1 MPYKFGEYVSTYVDP
16 QSVRISE
23 TLRNRFMENFQ
34 ANDQLTLAVDQ
45 MQAALPFENDV
56 AKKKELQA
64 NMENTLSQLADRGDY
79 ENLGFA
85 VHKSAR
91 DFGQQYAPIKEN
103 FTRYQATLTDLS
115 ERYKKGEINSEQY
128 QLSGA
133 YIAKNYKGFEIDPT
147 SGKVKDGS
155 MFSAPTIVKDPK
167 LMDLIKSRLEILHAD
182 KYANTIKRV
191 NWAEGDAGAIEVETS
206 SGVETIGLYKI
217 QDVIQAVYAEP
228 DVKTYVDQLAD
239 MKAYAGLRGQDVA
252 TVVQGQTQSY
262 VDGIAKLK
270 ETIATGNLNR
280 GEKAAYQEQINK
292 YTQEIQTLS
301 GITDEAGAQ
310 GYFKNKFKNEIL
322 APVTQYANRKAYTF
336 QESSYK
342 ENWSARYLQD
352 RAEQLKN
359 PTLQRQGD
367 VTSGDMRGGTFEAKK
382 DLLASNW
389 SQAQEKLKASQ
400 DMTLSEGAREK
411 ALDEYNYF
419 MGENEQIRQDIINA
433 GNKSFT
439 MDELTKEN
447 PKVFEALRSLYPSAS
462 QGELYLKA
470 QETFDNQGDQ
480 DYMDFQ
486 KVYKEKFGNQSDVSG
501 VFGTRY
507 ASHEE
512 FRAKNGWTSGLD
524 IAESMHD
531 YSKGPYVPSATSG
544 MTFSEYGAV
553 APAFVDITPTWSKF
567 SPKINKAIA
576 ESKVSV
582 PFEYGAIPTTDV
594 QTGIRIR
601 KAIDG
606 YFLGKPLAANDLFT
620 EVTED
625 GVESKAG
632 SEFADFEV
640 GQVGWSSTRNIYEIQ
655 LNKKGDK
662 SQTKTIH
669 MDGRTLRSPDLDVL
683 TNNPETRFAGAVHE
697 SLTGLSAGES
707 TRRMLQVTFKD
718 GNEIKQIPLNL
729 NIFARDSFEDA
740 VVTVTYPNGEPFGGA
755 TSTVK
760 GPDGKTTTVPTKML
774 LNDPYIKDLSRNPM
788 VKVY

>member
-103 FTRYQATLTDLS
+103 YTRYQAALTDLS
-115 ERYKKGEINSEQY
+115 ERYKKGDINSEQY

-133 YIAKNYKGFEIDPT
+133 YIAKNYKGFEIDPAT
-147 SGKVKDGS
+147 GKVKDGS

-206 SGVETIGLYKI
+206 SGVEKIGLDKI

-239 MKAYAGLRGQDVA
+239 MKAYAGLKGQDVT

-270 ETIATGNLNR
+270 ETIATGNLSR

-301 GITDEAGAQ
+301 GIKDEAGAHD
-310 GYFKNKFKNEIL
+310 YFKDKFKSEIL

-367 VTSGDMRGGTFEAKK
+367 VTPGDLRGGTFEAKK
-382 DLLASNW
+382 ELMASNW
-389 SQAQEKLKASQ
+389 SKAQEQLARSKDQ
-400 DMTLSEGAREK
+400 TLSEEARNL
-411 ALDEYNYF
+411 ALDSYNSY
-419 MGENEQIRQDIINA
+419 MGENEQVKQDIINA
-433 GNKSFT
+433 GNKAFS
-439 MDELTKEN
+439 MDELTKTN
-447 PKVFEALRSLYPSAS
+447 PQTFEILKELYPGAS

-470 QETFDNQGDQ
+470 QETFDNTKDQ
-480 DYMDFQ
+480 DFMDFDAKWKSKYPD
-486 KVYKEKFGNQSDVSG
+486 KVTPNTAVSDQSFS
-501 VFGTRY
+501 T
-507 ASHEE
+507 
-512 FRAKNGWTSGLD
+512 TT
-524 IAESMHD
+524 
-531 YSKGPYVPSATSG
+531 YVPGGGGTTILQPQGSIAGSL
-544 MTFSEYGAV
+544 
-553 APAFVDITPTWSKF
+553 APFGDR
-567 SPKINKAIA
+567 INKQIA

-582 PFEYGAIPTTDV
+582 PFEYGAIPTADPR
-594 QTGIRIR
+594 TGILIR
-601 KAIDG
+601 KSIDG

-620 EVTED
+620 EVTEN
-625 GVESKAG
+625 GVETKAG
-632 SEFADFEV
+632 SEFSDFEV
-640 GQVGWSSTRNIYEIQ
+640 GQVGWNGTRNMYEIQ

-669 MDGRTLRSPDLDVL
+669 MDGRSLS
-683 TNNPETRFAGAVHE
+683 NPEINSLTGAPEARFAGAVQE

-707 TRRMLQVTFKD
+707 TRRLLQVTFKEAN
-718 GNEIKQIPLNL
+718 GEVKQIPLSL
-729 NIFARDSFEDA
+729 NIIARESFNDA
-740 VVTVTYPNGEPFGGA
+740 LVTITYPNGEPFGGA
-755 TSTVK
+755 TATVK
-760 GPDGKTTTVPTKML
+760 GADGKDMKVPKKML
-774 LNDPYIKDLSRNPM
+774 LNDPYIKDFIRDPK